1 MCKEKVLIFVMFVR
15 LVVWSLNQLSIFL
28 LTVKWL
34 REDSPVNLLNV
45 NMDII
50 DIAVQIFESGSS

>member
-1 MCKEKVLIFVMFVR
+1 MKFVR
-15 LVVWSLNQLSIFL
+15 LVGRSLNQLSIFL